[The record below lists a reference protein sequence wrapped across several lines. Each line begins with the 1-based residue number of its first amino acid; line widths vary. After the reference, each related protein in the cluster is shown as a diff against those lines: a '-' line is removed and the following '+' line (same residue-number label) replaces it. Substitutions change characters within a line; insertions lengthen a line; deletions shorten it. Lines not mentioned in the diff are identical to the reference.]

1 MHINWLQ
8 TASWTL
14 GCSQE
19 RPRAFQGTPERVSR
33 GAPSGPNG
41 AFESHRGA
49 PRATKE
55 PQTVPREGRSA
66 LQSAPRR
73 AKIESK
79 ENAEAKKGK
88 FIKSAPRLA
97 PADARS
103 TLDRPK
109 SDLKQPESYQIDQFA
124 RASQTLHRVW
134 VCKSTSVSTC
144 KPVCTCW
151 TGLHVHGGR
160 A

>member
-1 MHINWLQ
+1 M
-8 TASWTL
+8 
-14 GCSQE
+14 
-19 RPRAFQGTPERVSR
+19 
-33 GAPSGPNG
+33 
-41 AFESHRGA
+41 
-49 PRATKE
+49 E
-55 PQTVPREGRSA
+55 PKDV
-66 LQSAPRR
+66 
-73 AKIESK
+73 
-79 ENAEAKKGK
+79 AEARKVE

-103 TLDRPK
+103 ALNRSK
-109 SDLKQPESYQIDQFA
+109 LALKQPESYQIDQFA
-124 RASQTLHRVW
+124 RASQTLYRGL